1 MSAGGGDAMRWA
13 KRAAVWAL
21 LVSGCSAPSGGP
33 EAAGRPNVLLLVTD
47 DQGYG
52 DVGIHGNDRIRTP
65 NLDVLAAQGARLTRF
80 YVSPVCSPTRASLYT
95 GRYNYRTGV
104 VDTFLG
110 RSLMHSEELTVA
122 EILGAAGYRTGLF
135 GKWHLGDHYPLR
147 AMDQGFQET
156 VVLKGGGIGQ
166 PSDPPG
172 GDTYFDPTLYR
183 NGVPIKTRGHVTDV
197 LTEAAIRFIEDPSPS
212 PFFACV
218 AYNAPHTPLQVA
230 DSYVQPYLAQ
240 GLPAETARVYGMVTQ
255 IDENV
260 GRLLA
265 SLEFSGRARNTLVV
279 FLSDNGPQ
287 QDRYNGGF
295 RGRKGTPFE
304 GGVRVP
310 SFVRWPARIRPG
322 TRVDRPA
329 AHIDVTPTIL
339 EACGVARPEEAV
351 FDGESL
357 LPALEGREREAP
369 ERTIFI
375 QWHRGDVP
383 EKGRSCAAI
392 GPRWKLVRLDPH
404 APPLL
409 FDLRS
414 DPAERYDLAAR
425 YPDELERLWKAY
437 EAWFIDVG
445 ATRGYA
451 PPRIRVGSARENPVL
466 LTRQDWRGPRA
477 GWGAESLGFWEVEID
492 RAGTYEIR
500 LLFRTLKASATA
512 RVSVG
517 GAGAEL
523 PLESG
528 AAECSFRL
536 DLPAGPARLEPH
548 LAAGGRTWGVEYAE
562 VRRVE

>member
-1 MSAGGGDAMRWA
+1 MR
-13 KRAAVWAL
+13 RPAALAL
-21 LVSGCSAPSGGP
+21 LLGACSAPAGESP
-33 EAAGRPNVLLLVTD
+33 AADRPNVLLILTD

-52 DVGIHGNDRIRTP
+52 DVGVHGNDRIRTP
-65 NLDVLAAQGARLTRF
+65 NLDALAARGARFSRF

-104 VDTFLG
+104 VDTYLG
-110 RSLMHSEELTVA
+110 RSLMHADEVTVA
-122 EILGAAGYRTGLF
+122 EILGAAGYRTALF
-135 GKWHLGDHYPLR
+135 GKWHLGDNYPLR
-147 AMDQGFQET
+147 AMDQGFRET
-156 VVLKGGGIGQ
+156 LVLKGGGIGQ

-183 NGVPIKTRGHVTDV
+183 NGAPVKTRGYVTDV
-197 LTEAAIRFIEDPSPS
+197 LTEAALRFLRDPDPS

-218 AYNAPHTPLQVA
+218 AYNAPHTPLQVPE
-230 DSYVQPYLAQ
+230 SYVRPYLAQ
-240 GLPAETARVYGMVTQ
+240 GLPPDTARVYGMVAN

-265 SLEFSGRARNTLVV
+265 ALEASGRARRTLVL

-287 QDRYNGGF
+287 QDRYNAGL
-295 RGRKGTPFE
+295 RGRKGSVFE
-304 GGVRVP
+304 GGLRVP
-310 SFVRWPARIRPG
+310 CFALWPERIRPG
-322 TRVDRPA
+322 TRVERPA
-329 AHIDVTPTIL
+329 AHIDLTPTIL
-339 EACGVARPEEAV
+339 EACGVPRPEETV

-357 LPALEGREREAP
+357 LAALEGREREAP
-369 ERTIFI
+369 ERTIFA

-392 GPRWKLVRLDPH
+392 TSRWKLVRTEPH
-404 APPLL
+404 ARPLL

-414 DPAERYDLAAR
+414 DPAERYDLAER
-425 YPDELERLWKAY
+425 HPEEVERLWRAY
-437 EAWFIDVG
+437 EAWFADVR

-451 PPRIRVGSARENPVL
+451 PPRIRLGSPRENPTL

-477 GWGAESLGFWEVEID
+477 GWGADSLGHWEVEID

-500 LLFRTLKASATA
+500 LLFRAAKGPATA
-512 RVSVG
+512 RISVA

-523 PLESG
+523 PLDAG
-528 AAECSFRL
+528 ATRCSFRL

-548 LAAGGRTWGVEYAE
+548 LAADGRTWGVEYAE
-562 VRRVE
+562 VRRAD